1 VKSGHFWALGV
12 SSDLNPPTVLALSDK
27 PPQPNPSNYHHR
39 SSNSTWKE
47 SSLDPLTLEIH
58 PDPFWNPAAASDAI
72 TVATLAC
79 PVCRPHTPSPARTGD
94 ASGVMS
100 LGHHATWLP
109 PNHLRPPDDD
119 HHHAAHFLHGQFKAP
134 SRPNTPQLRMRS
146 LGDASQCGTAAE
158 GDASVDD
165 DPQTLKFT
173 ELYHAC
179 EAKIAALF
187 SEEHQAAQAEK
198 QARSEVETQTTR
210 VATEAQS
217 QAPAPV
223 SKKRKLD
230 DDDYDDFDDDEEE
243 EEDDCAEINA
253 SPLKGKGHKVQIVAD
268 AAQSPMP
275 RPALHS
281 RPSSDT
287 TTKPAAKD
295 IPAKSQKEEAEAA
308 RRKLEEAKR
317 AETESV
323 QRASRMMFFTLE
335 NDRDAM
341 LDQQRL
347 EEAER
352 RAEAEA
358 DGGTRSNPVDQ
369 QGSLASANL
378 GASNLTLKN
387 LIARIDQHRSK
398 VHATES
404 ELRALMTEV
413 RKNRSKW
420 ASTEK
425 VGQEELYEAAEKVL
439 NELKAMTEHS
449 GPFLNKVAKRDAPD
463 YYLGKSMPKSMGM
476 MLTCPKSSSN
486 RWTWAP

>member
-1 VKSGHFWALGV
+1 
-12 SSDLNPPTVLALSDK
+12 
-27 PPQPNPSNYHHR
+27 
-39 SSNSTWKE
+39 
-47 SSLDPLTLEIH
+47 
-58 PDPFWNPAAASDAI
+58 
-72 TVATLAC
+72 
-79 PVCRPHTPSPARTGD
+79 
-94 ASGVMS
+94 
-100 LGHHATWLP
+100 
-109 PNHLRPPDDD
+109 
-119 HHHAAHFLHGQFKAP
+119 
-134 SRPNTPQLRMRS
+134 MRS
-146 LGDASQCGTAAE
+146 LGDGSQSGTAAE
-158 GDASVDD
+158 GETSVDD
-165 DPQTLKFT
+165 DPQTAKFR
-173 ELYHAC
+173 ELYNAC
-179 EAKIAALF
+179 EAKIGFLF
-187 SEEHQAAQAEK
+187 SEEYQVALAQKHAE
-198 QARSEVETQTTR
+198 QEVEAQNTH
-210 VATEAQS
+210 VATDGQA

-230 DDDYDDFDDDEEE
+230 EDDYDDFDDDE
-243 EEDDCAEINA
+243 DDDSTEINA
-253 SPLKGKGHKVQIVAD
+253 SPLRGKSHKVQIVAD
-268 AAQSPMP
+268 ATQSPMP
-275 RPALHS
+275 RPVLQK

-287 TTKPAAKD
+287 AKTVKKS
-295 IPAKSQKEEAEAA
+295 IPVKSQKEEAEAA

-317 AETESV
+317 AEIESV

-347 EEAER
+347 DEAER

-358 DGGTRSNPVDQ
+358 DGVSRPNPVDQ

-463 YYLGKSMPKSMGM
+463 YHNCKAIVS
-476 MLTCPKSSSN
+476 
-486 RWTWAP
+486 

>member
-1 VKSGHFWALGV
+1 
-12 SSDLNPPTVLALSDK
+12 
-27 PPQPNPSNYHHR
+27 
-39 SSNSTWKE
+39 
-47 SSLDPLTLEIH
+47 
-58 PDPFWNPAAASDAI
+58 
-72 TVATLAC
+72 
-79 PVCRPHTPSPARTGD
+79 
-94 ASGVMS
+94 
-100 LGHHATWLP
+100 
-109 PNHLRPPDDD
+109 
-119 HHHAAHFLHGQFKAP
+119 
-134 SRPNTPQLRMRS
+134 MRS
-146 LGDASQCGTAAE
+146 LGDGSQSGTAAE
-158 GDASVDD
+158 GDTNIED
-165 DPQTLKFT
+165 DPQTVKFR
-173 ELYHAC
+173 ELYHSC
-179 EAKIAALF
+179 EAKIATLF
-187 SEEHQAAQAEK
+187 SDEYQAALAEK
-198 QARSEVETQTTR
+198 HAEQEAEAQIAQAATQG
-210 VATEAQS
+210 QS

-243 EEDDCAEINA
+243 DTAEVNA
-253 SPLKGKGHKVQIVAD
+253 SPLKAKSHKVQIVAD
-268 AAQSPMP
+268 ATQLPMP
-275 RPALHS
+275 RPILQS
-281 RPSSDT
+281 RLSSET
-287 TTKPAAKD
+287 SKTVAK
-295 IPAKSQKEEAEAA
+295 ILPPRSQKEEAEAA

-317 AETESV
+317 AEIESV

-347 EEAER
+347 DEAER

-358 DGGTRSNPVDQ
+358 EGGSRSNPVDQ

-420 ASTEK
+420 ASTER

-463 YYLGKSMPKSMGM
+463 YYLSKAILRSTSCV
-476 MLTCPKSSSN
+476 LTINSHQASDGPGHHDQEAQTVRLSLQG
-486 RWTWAP
+486 

>member
-1 VKSGHFWALGV
+1 
-12 SSDLNPPTVLALSDK
+12 
-27 PPQPNPSNYHHR
+27 
-39 SSNSTWKE
+39 
-47 SSLDPLTLEIH
+47 
-58 PDPFWNPAAASDAI
+58 
-72 TVATLAC
+72 
-79 PVCRPHTPSPARTGD
+79 
-94 ASGVMS
+94 MS

-119 HHHAAHFLHGQFKAP
+119 HHHPAHFLHGQFKGP
-134 SRPNTPQLRMRS
+134 SRPNTPLIRMRGM
-146 LGDASQCGTAAE
+146 GDGSQSGTAAE
-158 GDASVDD
+158 GDTSVDD
-165 DPQTLKFT
+165 DPQTLRFR
-173 ELYHAC
+173 ELYNNC
-179 EAKIAALF
+179 ESKIVNLFSDGYQAAL
-187 SEEHQAAQAEK
+187 AEK
-198 QARSEVETQTTR
+198 RAEQELEAQRIQ
-210 VATEAQS
+210 VATGTNT
-217 QAPAPV
+217 QAPATV

-230 DDDYDDFDDDEEE
+230 DDDYDDFDDDED
-243 EEDDCAEINA
+243 EDDSNE
-253 SPLKGKGHKVQIVAD
+253 SPLKAKSYKVQIIAC
-268 AAQSPMP
+268 ATQSPMA

-287 TTKPAAKD
+287 NKSSTKVMP
-295 IPAKSQKEEAEAA
+295 PKSQKEEAEAA
-308 RRKLEEAKR
+308 RRKLEETKR
-317 AETESV
+317 AEIEAV

-347 EEAER
+347 DEAER
-352 RAEAEA
+352 RAEAEI
-358 DGGTRSNPVDQ
+358 DGGSRSNPADQ

-449 GPFLNKVAKRDAPD
+449 GPFLNKVAKREAPD
-463 YYLGKSMPKSMGM
+463 YHLSKTI
-476 MLTCPKSSSN
+476 LSSSGKC
-486 RWTWAP
+486 

>member
-1 VKSGHFWALGV
+1 
-12 SSDLNPPTVLALSDK
+12 
-27 PPQPNPSNYHHR
+27 
-39 SSNSTWKE
+39 
-47 SSLDPLTLEIH
+47 
-58 PDPFWNPAAASDAI
+58 
-72 TVATLAC
+72 
-79 PVCRPHTPSPARTGD
+79 
-94 ASGVMS
+94 
-100 LGHHATWLP
+100 
-109 PNHLRPPDDD
+109 
-119 HHHAAHFLHGQFKAP
+119 
-134 SRPNTPQLRMRS
+134 MRS
-146 LGDASQCGTAAE
+146 LGDGSQSGTAAE
-158 GDASVDD
+158 GETSVDD
-165 DPQTLKFT
+165 DPQTAKFR
-173 ELYHAC
+173 ELYNAC
-179 EAKIAALF
+179 EAKIGFLF
-187 SEEHQAAQAEK
+187 SEEYQVALAEK
-198 QARSEVETQTTR
+198 HAEQEVEAQNTH
-210 VATEAQS
+210 VATDGQV

-230 DDDYDDFDDDEEE
+230 EDDYDDFDDDE
-243 EEDDCAEINA
+243 DDDSTEINA
-253 SPLKGKGHKVQIVAD
+253 SPLRGKSHKVQIVAD
-268 AAQSPMP
+268 ATQTPMP
-275 RPALHS
+275 RPVLQK
-281 RPSSDT
+281 RPSCDT
-287 TTKPAAKD
+287 AKTVKKS
-295 IPAKSQKEEAEAA
+295 IPVKSQKEEAEAA

-317 AETESV
+317 AEIESV

-347 EEAER
+347 DEAER

-358 DGGTRSNPVDQ
+358 DGLSRPNPVDQ

-463 YYLGKSMPKSMGM
+463 YHNCKAVLS
-476 MLTCPKSSSN
+476 
-486 RWTWAP
+486 

>member
-1 VKSGHFWALGV
+1 
-12 SSDLNPPTVLALSDK
+12 
-27 PPQPNPSNYHHR
+27 
-39 SSNSTWKE
+39 
-47 SSLDPLTLEIH
+47 
-58 PDPFWNPAAASDAI
+58 
-72 TVATLAC
+72 
-79 PVCRPHTPSPARTGD
+79 
-94 ASGVMS
+94 M
-100 LGHHATWLP
+100 
-109 PNHLRPPDDD
+109 
-119 HHHAAHFLHGQFKAP
+119 
-134 SRPNTPQLRMRS
+134 RMRG
-146 LGDASQCGTAAE
+146 LGDGSQSGTAAE
-158 GDASVDD
+158 GDTSVDD
-165 DPQTLKFT
+165 DPQTLKFR
-173 ELYHAC
+173 EIYNNC
-179 EAKIAALF
+179 EPKVANLF
-187 SEEHQAAQAEK
+187 SEEYQAALAEK
-198 QARSEVETQTTR
+198 RAEQELEAQASQ
-210 VATEAQS
+210 VATDAQS
-217 QAPAPV
+217 QAPATV

-230 DDDYDDFDDDEEE
+230 DDDYDDFDDDEE
-243 EEDDCAEINA
+243 DDTTEINA
-253 SPLKGKGHKVQIVAD
+253 SPLKAKSHKVQVIAG
-268 AAQSPMP
+268 ATRSPMA

-287 TTKPAAKD
+287 NKSLTKI
-295 IPAKSQKEEAEAA
+295 IPPKSQKEEAEAA

-317 AETESV
+317 AEVETV

-347 EEAER
+347 DEAER
-352 RAEAEA
+352 RAEAEV
-358 DGGTRSNPVDQ
+358 DGGSRSNPVDQ

-449 GPFLNKVAKRDAPD
+449 GPFLNKVAKREAPD
-463 YYLGKSMPKSMGM
+463 YHLSKAI
-476 MLTCPKSSSN
+476 LTSSG
-486 RWTWAP
+486 RC